1 MGAVSRWAV
10 NKPWQAVI
18 VWIVAL
24 VAIIGSAV
32 MFKGEYK
39 DTFNLPNM
47 ESTTA
52 TNILVQQFPDAAKA
66 QASIV
71 FSPESGTVADPT
83 VKARIEALIT
93 EVDQLPSV
101 EKIDSPYQPAA
112 QARGLVSPD
121 ETVGRVGVVFGGESP
136 TPPLA
141 EIQTLVDEVEA
152 TNTDGL
158 TVGVGGQVVEFA
170 STEPPKSEGVGILV
184 AIVIMLVMFGSLIA
198 ASMPIITALIGL
210 GAGLALVTV
219 AARFMDIAT
228 FGPTLAAMIGLGVG
242 IDYSLFVINRYR
254 QAVHVGRAPKDAA
267 LESVNTAGR
276 AVLFAGTTVV
286 IALGGLFVLGISF
299 MNGLAV
305 GAAITVVM
313 VMLTAVTLL
322 PAVISLLG
330 NHTFTPVFQS
340 LLRVLRRNQLADK
353 LAAARDSRH
362 DREGVGL
369 SRYSR
374 MLQSKPWVFGAVALA
389 AMLALSVPVLSMRLG
404 FPDAGGKPE
413 GNTSR
418 IAYDLTTEGFGAGA
432 NGPFLVVVELPQAVA
447 VPCKVDPATGEQ
459 LPDLT
464 PVAELVPATELSKAM
479 SATPGVASASPVFAC
494 TPSVAADGSAAIISV
509 IPTTGP
515 QEEATSDLLVTLR
528 DTTIPPVAA
537 ATGLTAYV
545 GGATAVTAD
554 FTTVL
559 GEALPAFLLVV
570 VSLGFLALMVLF
582 RSFVIPLT
590 AALTALLSLGAA
602 LGAVVAVFQ
611 WGHFANLFG
620 VTATG
625 PILPFLPVMLF
636 AILFGLSMDYQV
648 FLVSR
653 MQEEW
658 TRTQDNR
665 LSVRR
670 GLIGSGRVV
679 MAAAAIMFSVFFS
692 FVFGD
697 DNTIKM
703 FGLALAIAV
712 FLDAF
717 VVRLV
722 LVPSLMTVLGRAN
735 WYLPAWLNKILP
747 AVHIESEEE
756 AAEIVDPLEGESA
769 EAPAKA

>member
-18 VWIVAL
+18 VWVVAL
-24 VAIIGSAV
+24 VVIFGSAAA
-32 MFKGEYK
+32 FKGQYK
-39 DTFNLPNM
+39 DTFNLPDT

-52 TNILVQQFPDAAKA
+52 MHLLAEKFPDAAKQ

-71 FSPESGTVADPT
+71 FSPESGKITDPA
-83 VKARIEALIT
+83 VKQRIEALAT
-93 EVDQLPSV
+93 EVKQIPSV
-101 EKIDSPYQPAA
+101 GTVETPYIPFATEK
-112 QARGLVSPD
+112 GLESKD
-121 ETVGRVGVVFGGESP
+121 GTVGRVNVVFEGGSA
-136 TPPLA
+136 TPPMADIKAL
-141 EIQTLVDEVEA
+141 ISDVEA
-152 TNTDGL
+152 TNSNGL
-158 TVGVGGQVVEFA
+158 TVGVGGQVVDFA
-170 STEPPKSEGVGILV
+170 SSEPPKSEGVGILV
-184 AIVIMLVMFGSLIA
+184 AIVIMLVMFGAVVA
-198 ASMPIITALIGL
+198 AGLPILTALIGL
-210 GAGLALVTV
+210 GAGLSLVTV

-242 IDYSLFVINRYR
+242 IDYALFVINRYR
-254 QAVHVGRAPKDAA
+254 QAVHVGREPREAA

-276 AVLFAGTTVV
+276 AVVFAGTTVV

-305 GAAITVVM
+305 GAAITVIM

-330 NHTFTPVFQS
+330 HKVF
-340 LLRVLRRNQLADK
+340 AWK
-353 LAAARDSRH
+353 LPWARKENP
-362 DREGVGL
+362 REGAML
-369 SRYSR
+369 SRYAHV
-374 MLQSKPWVFGAVALA
+374 LQSKPWIFGIVALVL
-389 AMLALSVPVLSMRLG
+389 MLALSVPVLSMRLG
-404 FPDAGGKPE
+404 FPDASGKPE
-413 GNTSR
+413 GNTTR
-418 IAYDLTTEGFGAGA
+418 IAYDLTSKGFGPGA
-432 NGPFLVVVELPQAVA
+432 NGPFLVVVELPKAGDVA
-447 VPCKVDPATGEQ
+447 PAN
-459 LPDLT
+459 
-464 PVAELVPATELSKAM
+464 ELSKALA
-479 SATPGVASASPVFAC
+479 ATPGVASSSPVVPG
-494 TPSVAADGSAAIISV
+494 TPSVAADKSAAIVQV

-515 QEEATSDLLVTLR
+515 QDKATSDLLAEIR
-528 DTTIPPVAA
+528 DTTIPKVEQS
-537 ATGLTAYV
+537 TGMTAYV
-545 GGATAVTAD
+545 GGATAVTDD

-559 GEALPAFLLVV
+559 GQALPSFLAVV
-570 VSLGFLALMVLF
+570 VGLGFLALMVLF
-582 RSFVIPLT
+582 RSLVVPLT
-590 AALTALLSLGAA
+590 AALTSLLSLGAA

-611 WGHFANLFG
+611 WGNLASLFG

-665 LSVRR
+665 ASVRR

-679 MAAAAIMFSVFFS
+679 MAAAAIMFSVFIS
-692 FVFGD
+692 FVFGG

-717 VVRLV
+717 VVRLIF
-722 LVPSLMTVLGRAN
+722 VPALMTVLGRAN
-735 WYLPAWLNKILP
+735 WYLPGWLAKILP

-756 AAEIVDPLEGESA
+756 AAEIVDPLEDVEVPVGQGS
-769 EAPAKA
+769 

>member
-10 NKPWQAVI
+10 RKPWQAVI
-18 VWIVAL
+18 VWVLAL
-24 VAIIGSAV
+24 VLIGGAAAL
-32 MFKGEYK
+32 FKGAYK
-39 DTFNLPNM
+39 DTFNLPDT

-52 TNILVQQFPDAAKA
+52 LQILGKQFPEAAKQ

-71 FSPESGTVADPT
+71 FKPDSGTITDPAT
-83 VKARIEALIT
+83 KAKIEALEQQVAAI
-93 EVDQLPSV
+93 PAV
-101 EKIDSPYQPAA
+101 ETVNSPYQPFAA
-112 QARGLVSPD
+112 ERGLASPD
-121 ETVGRVGVVFGGESP
+121 GQYGRVGVVFGGTTA

-141 EIQTLVDEVEA
+141 EVKQLVADVEA
-152 TNTDGL
+152 LNGDGM
-158 TVGVGGQVVEFA
+158 TIGVGGQAVEFA

-184 AIVIMLVMFGSLIA
+184 AIVIMLIMFGAVVA
-198 ASMPIITALIGL
+198 AGLPILTALIGL

-242 IDYSLFVINRYR
+242 IDYALFVINRYR
-254 QAVHVGRAPKDAA
+254 QAVNVGREPREAA

-276 AVLFAGTTVV
+276 AVVFAGTTVV

-330 NHTFTPVFQS
+330 TKVFAWKMPWARKPSTKEGRGLARYAGALQ
-340 LLRVLRRNQLADK
+340 RR
-353 LAAARDSRH
+353 
-362 DREGVGL
+362 
-369 SRYSR
+369 
-374 MLQSKPWVFGAVALA
+374 PWLFGAVALIV
-389 AMLALSVPVLSMRLG
+389 MLALAWPTLSMRLG
-404 FPDAGGKPE
+404 FPDAGGKPA

-418 IAYDLTTEGFGAGA
+418 IAYDLTTQGFGAGA
-432 NGPFLVVVELPQAVA
+432 NGPFLVVVELPTAGDVA
-447 VPCKVDPATGEQ
+447 PAN
-459 LPDLT
+459 
-464 PVAELVPATELSKAM
+464 ELGKALA
-479 SATPGVASASPVFAC
+479 ATPGVASASPVVPG
-494 TPSVAADGSAAIISV
+494 TPSVAADGSAAIV
-509 IPTTGP
+509 QVLPTTGP
-515 QEEATSDLLVTLR
+515 QDAATSELL
-528 DTTIPPVAA
+528 DTIRTEVIPQVEQK
-537 ATGLTAYV
+537 TGITAYV
-545 GGATAVTAD
+545 GGATAVTDD

-559 GEALPAFLLVV
+559 GQALPAFLLVV

-582 RSFVIPLT
+582 RSLVVPLT

-602 LGAVVAVFQ
+602 LGAIVAVFQ
-611 WGHFANLFG
+611 WGNLASLFG

-625 PILPFLPVMLF
+625 PILPFLPIMLF

-658 TRTQDNR
+658 TRTQDNK

-679 MAAAAIMFSVFFS
+679 MAAAAIMFSVFIS

-712 FLDAF
+712 ALDAF

-735 WYLPAWLNKILP
+735 WYLPGWLSKILP
-747 AVHIESEEE
+747 SVHIESEEE
-756 AAEIVDPLEGESA
+756 AAEIVDPLADDEPE
-769 EAPAKA
+769 PAQR